1 MSYQDT
7 YGFVG
12 AMPPG
17 VTVADNVARAQAF
30 QRTHTPA
37 ETVQW
42 FNEIFRNNKDGHLSS
57 SESMDFKQIDSI
69 YASFGNFNYGV
80 VGRVLGFPN
89 WVLEYGAG
97 YAQGRADGLSFEQT
111 VYRSILDL
119 KNKGDNSED
128 QALIRAGMLAADF
141 SGVSKSDIGVM
152 NYLSQ
157 STASNFK
164 KNWTGD
170 TLRLAAPGVSLLIN
184 TLFNNAKSWTAP
196 RDPLVLDLD
205 GDGIETAGI
214 DPTAPVLFDMDGD
227 GVKTATGWIRP
238 DDGIVVLDR
247 NGNGLIDS
255 GRELFGDATV
265 LARGARA
272 GQLAA
277 NGFEALADLDLNA
290 DGRLDSLDASWGQ
303 LRIWRDLNQDGVS
316 QAGELT
322 TLAAQGIASLGA
334 QGTQSNVNLGGGNTQ
349 VMSGSFTRT
358 NGMLGTSGVAEVAG
372 SLLLASN
379 NFYRDFT
386 DEVALTPAAQSLPQ
400 MQGSGLVRD
409 LREAMSLGTAQA
421 GALRAAVAVFGAG
434 SECSLDTPK
443 SIAGCKS
450 GSSAKGRFDAQ
461 KRICGR
467 RGLTRADFSEE
478 QRIGAAIWKMGDLM
492 LCGAQRA
499 VVTQLGADAVFTFDV
514 CSRDENR

>member
-1 MSYQDT
+1 MSKLIKFLKIIGINHAT
-7 YGFVG
+7 
-12 AMPPG
+12 
-17 VTVADNVARAQAF
+17 ADA
-30 QRTHTPA
+30 
-37 ETVQW
+37 
-42 FNEIFRNNKDGHLSS
+42 IGGGLL
-57 SESMDFKQIDSI
+57 
-69 YASFGNFNYGV
+69 GYGV
-80 VGRVLGFPN
+80 VLNSTNAGGYMNPN
-89 WVLEYGAG
+89 VIDG
-97 YAQGRADGLSFEQT
+97 YSYNPANNQW
-111 VYRSILDL
+111 YKPSIVT
-119 KNKGDNSED
+119 GEF
-128 QALIRAGMLAADF
+128 DF
-141 SGVSKSDIGVM
+141 SKPAPPEIKAGLEQAQYWRELNNRLENVGPANGSAGEVNGTSVIDLIKNLPEIIDRYQEILPDIWRD
-152 NYLSQ
+152 LSEYILPNGLDINDIDYDINGNVN
-157 STASNFK
+157 SNF
-164 KNWTGD
+164 
-170 TLRLAAPGVSLLIN
+170 LA
-184 TLFNNAKSWTAP
+184 AKSWTAP

-421 GALRAAVAVFGAG
+421 GALRADANNASNHIAP
-434 SECSLDTPK
+434 E
-443 SIAGCKS
+443 SIAAFPCKS
-450 GSSAKGRFDAQ
+450 CARGRFDA
-461 KRICGR
+461 KKKVCR
-467 RGLTRADFSEE
+467 RHRLIWVISEKE
-478 QRIGAAIWKMGDLM
+478 QRISAAANAFIED
-492 LCGAQRA
+492 
-499 VVTQLGADAVFTFDV
+499 
-514 CSRDENR
+514 